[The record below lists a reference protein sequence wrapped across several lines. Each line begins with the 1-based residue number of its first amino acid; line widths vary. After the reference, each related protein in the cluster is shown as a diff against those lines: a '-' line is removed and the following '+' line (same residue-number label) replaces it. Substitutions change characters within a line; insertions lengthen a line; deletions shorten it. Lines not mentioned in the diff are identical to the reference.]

1 VTEATSHDV
10 RIQRRGEP
18 NDLGDEVP
26 RKFVD
31 ILGGQPVA
39 AKESSGRREL
49 ADWVTRPENPL
60 AARVMV
66 NRIWQWHF
74 GRGLVATPNDFGV
87 RGSPPTHPELLDHLA
102 RAFIDSGYRI
112 KAMHRLIMQSAT
124 YRQAAGEGETGP
136 WYASYPRRRLTAE
149 ELRDTLLAV
158 SGSLDLTPG
167 TAHPFPAEATWNFS
181 QHAPFAAEYE
191 TAKRSVYLMQKRNR
205 RGRFFALF
213 DGADPNA
220 STPVRD
226 VTTVP
231 TQALFFL
238 NDPFLHRCA
247 ERLAERLTASSPD
260 DGERVDLACRLLF
273 GRPAAETDRM
283 DAAEFLSA
291 HESNAALPPDA
302 NRRAAAWAAYARVL
316 LSSNEMLHVD

>member
-1 VTEATSHDV
+1 
-10 RIQRRGEP
+10 
-18 NDLGDEVP
+18 
-26 RKFVD
+26 
-31 ILGGQPVA
+31 
-39 AKESSGRREL
+39 
-49 ADWVTRPENPL
+49 
-60 AARVMV
+60 
-66 NRIWQWHF
+66 WHF
-74 GRGLVATPNDFGV
+74 GRGLVTTPNDFGV

-102 RAFIDSGYRI
+102 RAFIDGGYCI
-112 KAMHRLIMQSAT
+112 KAMNRLIVESAT
-124 YRQAAGEGETGP
+124 YRQAASGEPGP
-136 WYASYPRRRLTAE
+136 WYASFPSRRLSAE

-158 SGSLDLTPG
+158 SGSLDSAPG
-167 TAHPFPAEATWNFS
+167 AGHPFPPEATWNFT

-205 RGRFFALF
+205 RSRFFALF

-247 ERLAERLTASSPD
+247 EGLADRLTVSSAD
-260 DGERVDLACRLLF
+260 DGARIDLACRLLF
-273 GRPAAETDRM
+273 GRPAADADRA

-291 HESNAALPPDA
+291 YPNP
-302 NRRAAAWAAYARVL
+302 RAKAWAAYARVL